1 MENLQEK
8 KIKNIL
14 FLKETKAD
22 DTAIKDN
29 MNYPVRLVMLLMLML
44 IYNNISNLQNYPGC
58 TLLYGTLKC
67 YYPNDQA
74 ELMLVLLLALD

>member
-29 MNYPVRLVMLLMLML
+29 DMNYPVRLVMLLMLM
-44 IYNNISNLQNYPGC
+44 
-58 TLLYGTLKC
+58 
-67 YYPNDQA
+67 
-74 ELMLVLLLALD
+74 

>member
-14 FLKETKAD
+14 FLKETKTD

-29 MNYPVRLVMLLMLML
+29 DMNYPVRLVMLLMLM
-44 IYNNISNLQNYPGC
+44 
-58 TLLYGTLKC
+58 
-67 YYPNDQA
+67 
-74 ELMLVLLLALD
+74 